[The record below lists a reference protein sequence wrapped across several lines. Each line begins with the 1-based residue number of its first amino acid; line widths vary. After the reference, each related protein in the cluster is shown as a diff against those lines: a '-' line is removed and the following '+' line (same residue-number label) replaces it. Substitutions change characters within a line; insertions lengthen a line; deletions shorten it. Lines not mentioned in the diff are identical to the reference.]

1 MRNKRVLL
9 QVMEG
14 RSHALLQ
21 EAGIDL
27 PALLKEEGFY
37 TTKRVMSAPAK
48 KRTALTFGTAVPLE
62 MPTVKELEIA
72 TDE

>member
-1 MRNKRVLL
+1 MEVM

-27 PALLKEEGFY
+27 PALLREEGFY
-37 TTKRVMSAPAK
+37 TKKRVMSAPTK
-48 KRTALTFGTAVPLE
+48 KRTAFTFGTAVSLE
-62 MPTVKELEIA
+62 LPTVKELEIA